1 MKAEYYTLDRNGS
14 IEKLSKEDVFSSS
27 KKKTWKISSKNKWII
42 FINYMVL
49 LLLGVTLTGIVSLH
63 ISNNIFLKISYLI
76 KVTIEPRMGFAP

>member
-27 KKKTWKISSKNKWII
+27 KKKRLWQISSKNKWII

-76 KVTIEPRMGFAP
+76 KVIS